1 MDSQTLFSK
10 GYIGSER
17 LNQLLE
23 KIVGDIHAFAEKVTA
38 QVLKLNQ
45 IGIALSAE
53 RNLDR
58 LLEMIVD
65 EARNLTNAD
74 GGTLYTVEGDVLK
87 FQIVQNA
94 SMGIRMG
101 GTTGIPIPWP
111 PVPLGKAN
119 VSAYVALTGEIV
131 NIPDVYEAQGFDFSG
146 TRRYDA
152 HNHYRSKSM
161 LVVPMRNH
169 EEEIIGVLQLI
180 NAQDPETGE
189 IVEFLPEHVNL
200 VASLASQAAVAIT
213 NARLIQDLEQLFEAL
228 IEVLAKAVDE
238 KSPYTA
244 GHITRVTE
252 YAYALAQAL
261 NEEVLQKEGKPL
273 FTTDQLREL
282 RIAGLLHDIG
292 KITTPEWV
300 IDKAKKLEKIFD
312 RIELVEERFK
322 KAKALAKARA
332 LEQELRLLEKGAPL
346 QEIRCLEESLERE
359 LLQYDQD
366 LEFVR
371 ECNEPGEFL
380 SDDRIERLKE
390 IARKTY
396 LDEDGQEKPLLTE
409 DELKNLSIRKGS
421 ITWEELQ
428 VMRHHVVV
436 TQRMLDKIPFTK
448 RLKNVPLYAGQH
460 HEMLDGSGYPLGLKG
475 DQLPLQSRI
484 LAIADVFDALS
495 AKDRPYK
502 KAFPL
507 ETVVS
512 ILQKDA
518 SQGKLDPHL
527 VQLFIERRIW
537 ERVPSEGSPEGV
549 QPPVGEKLPVSE
561 KTA

>member
-1 MDSQTLFSK
+1 M
-10 GYIGSER
+10 GSER

-23 KIVGDIHAFAEKVTA
+23 RIIGDIHAFAEKITA

-65 EARNLTNAD
+65 EARDLTNAD
-74 GGTLYTVEGDVLK
+74 GGTLYTVEGDLLK

-94 SMGIRMG
+94 SMGVRMG
-101 GTTGIPIPWP
+101 GTTGVPIPWP

-152 HNHYRSKSM
+152 HNNYRSKSM

-169 EEEIIGVLQLI
+169 EEDIIGVLQLI

-189 IVEFLPEHVNL
+189 VVEFLPEHVDL

-213 NARLIQDLEQLFEAL
+213 NTRLIQDLERLFEAL
-228 IEVLAKAVDE
+228 IEVLAEVVDE
-238 KSPYTA
+238 KSPHTVR
-244 GHITRVTE
+244 HITRVTE
-252 YAYALAQAL
+252 YACALAQAL
-261 NEEVLQKEGKPL
+261 NEESLKKEGRPL
-273 FTTDQLREL
+273 FTPDQLREL

-292 KITTPEWV
+292 KITTPEWL

-322 KAKALAKARA
+322 KAKALARARA
-332 LEQELRLLEKGAPL
+332 LEQKIQLLERGVPL
-346 QEIRCLEESLERE
+346 QEIHCLEEALERE
-359 LLQYDQD
+359 LRQYDQD

-380 SDDRIERLKE
+380 PDEKIERLKE
-390 IARKTY
+390 IASKTY

-409 DELKNLSIRKGS
+409 DELKNLSVRKGS

-428 VMRHHVVV
+428 VVRHHVVV
-436 TQRMLDKIPFTK
+436 TQKMLDKIPFTK

-460 HEMLDGSGYPLGLKG
+460 HEMLDGSGYPLGLKE

-484 LAIADVFDALS
+484 LAIADIFDALS
-495 AKDRPYK
+495 ARDRPYK

-507 ETVVS
+507 EAVIN
-512 ILQKDA
+512 ILRKDA
-518 SQGKLDPHL
+518 SNGKLDPYL
-527 VQLFIERRIW
+527 VQLFIEHRIW
-537 ERVPSEGSPEGV
+537 ERVQLKESPGAV
-549 QPPVGEKLPVSE
+549 QPPIEEGMPVSE